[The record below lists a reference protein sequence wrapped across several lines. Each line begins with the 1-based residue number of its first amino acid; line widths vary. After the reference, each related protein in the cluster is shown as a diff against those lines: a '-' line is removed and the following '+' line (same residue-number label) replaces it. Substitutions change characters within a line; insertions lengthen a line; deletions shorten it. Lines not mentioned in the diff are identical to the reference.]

1 MLLIILISSI
11 ITLFLFE
18 EFREVFV
25 DFIFM
30 LIICVFVFAYSVCV
44 FIVDYLYVFIADYV
58 FSFISFIFYIAAL
71 IFKCVGRLFIRLL
84 QN

>member
-18 EFREVFV
+18 EFRELFV
-25 DFIFM
+25 DIIIIM

-44 FIVDYLYVFIADYV
+44 FIVDYLYVFIDNYILSFFSSV
-58 FSFISFIFYIAAL
+58 FCIIKFILRCA
-71 IFKCVGRLFIRLL
+71 RNLFM
-84 QN
+84 

>member
-18 EFREVFV
+18 EFRELLV
-25 DFIFM
+25 DIIIM

-44 FIVDYLYVFIADYV
+44 FIVDYLYVFIDNYILSFFTSI
-58 FSFISFIFYIAAL
+58 FSIIKFILRCA
-71 IFKCVGRLFIRLL
+71 RNLFM
-84 QN
+84 

>member
-18 EFREVFV
+18 EFRELFV
-25 DFIFM
+25 DIIIIM

-44 FIVDYLYVFIADYV
+44 FIVDYLYVFIDNYILSF
-58 FSFISFIFYIAAL
+58 FSSVFYIIKFILRCA
-71 IFKCVGRLFIRLL
+71 RNLFM
-84 QN
+84 

>member
-18 EFREVFV
+18 EFRELLV
-25 DFIFM
+25 DIIIM

-44 FIVDYLYVFIADYV
+44 FIVDYLYVFIDNYIL
-58 FSFISFIFYIAAL
+58 SFL
-71 IFKCVGRLFIRLL
+71 LLFFL
-84 QN
+84 